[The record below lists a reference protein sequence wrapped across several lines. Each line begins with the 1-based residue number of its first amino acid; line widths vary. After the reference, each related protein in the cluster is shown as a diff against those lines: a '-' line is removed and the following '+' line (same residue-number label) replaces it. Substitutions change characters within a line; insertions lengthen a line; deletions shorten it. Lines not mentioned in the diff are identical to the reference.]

1 MKARKGRTSRHKIT
15 VAAVLLAALTLVA
28 GTASA
33 SLPSVD
39 SQGNNLP
46 SLAPMLKQ
54 VTPAVV
60 NISTVGQLRVEDNPL
75 LRDPFFRRFFNI
87 PDRPA
92 QRRPQ
97 SLGSGVV
104 IDADKG
110 YVLTNHHV
118 VDKAAE
124 ITVTL
129 QDGRRLD
136 AKLVGSDAEADIAV
150 VQIPADG
157 LMALPLA
164 DSDSLRVG
172 DFVVAIGNPFGLG
185 QTVTSG
191 IVSALGRTGLGIE
204 GYEDFIQTDAS
215 INPGNSGGALV
226 NLAGQLVG
234 INTAILAPSGGNVGI
249 GFAIPSNM
257 VQAITRQLVEYGE
270 VRRGYLGIT
279 AQNLTPEL
287 AQAFGA
293 ASVEGGAVVVK
304 VTKGSPADKA
314 GMRSGDIVTS
324 INGRAIHDA
333 AEIRNRVGL
342 MRIGERVKLGV
353 MRDDHA
359 REISVVIA
367 EPVEA
372 RLKGENLDSRLAG
385 AVFGQVNEVAPNRDQ
400 GVAVLEV
407 ESGSAAW
414 RGGLRPGDIIASVNR
429 RPVVTLDDLKAS
441 MPRQG
446 DALLL
451 NIQRGELALFI
462 LLK

>member
-1 MKARKGRTSRHKIT
+1 M
-15 VAAVLLAALTLVA
+15 
-28 GTASA
+28 
-33 SLPSVD
+33 
-39 SQGNNLP
+39 
-46 SLAPMLKQ
+46 
-54 VTPAVV
+54 
-60 NISTVGQLRVEDNPL
+60 
-75 LRDPFFRRFFNI
+75 
-87 PDRPA
+87 
-92 QRRPQ
+92 
-97 SLGSGVV
+97 
-104 IDADKG
+104 
-110 YVLTNHHV
+110 
-118 VDKAAE
+118 
-124 ITVTL
+124 
-129 QDGRRLD
+129 
-136 AKLVGSDAEADIAV
+136 
-150 VQIPADG
+150 
-157 LMALPLA
+157 
-164 DSDSLRVG
+164 
-172 DFVVAIGNPFGLG
+172 
-185 QTVTSG
+185 TSG

-372 RLKGENLDSRLAG
+372 RLQGENLDSRLAG

-429 RPVVTLDDLKAS
+429 RSVVTLDDLKAS
-441 MPRQG
+441 MPRHG